1 MRFTGIGNR
10 LAAPFRWLG
19 KRGAKSL
26 KGIGN
31 GLVASLRWIARWTA
45 KGLRS
50 LKSARVLLSIV
61 GLAAAFAVGI
71 LVSQI
76 WWSDSA
82 DDAPATSSGGSAEA
96 DSSTPPDE
104 PETGDESSSS
114 ASGDLSENPES
125 TSGTSESNQ
134 ESTADNPSDDA
145 DLDPAFP
152 DPSPTPVVVVLDRTP
167 PTYEEALAVAAAL
180 APLTTPPS
188 DCVSPLSNPDLM
200 PNAPRAYRSGIHQG
214 VDFQC
219 FSLGHSAVAALDGRV
234 VLAVGNYQDPDSD
247 DRDELLGIAERLQA
261 TPPFTLLTL
270 YGNFVVIDHGDFPFL
285 GHVVTVYA
293 HLHNVDPDIRVGQ
306 KIQAGQRVG
315 EIGNRG
321 THAAANGDFYTDP
334 HLHWEIHID
343 NLYLGAGLSTA
354 ETREVY
360 TTLFSETLG

>member
-1 MRFTGIGNR
+1 MRFTGIGSS
-10 LAAPFRWLG
+10 LAAPFRWRG
-19 KRGAKSL
+19 KRGTKRL
-26 KGIGN
+26 KGIRN
-31 GLVASLRWIARWTA
+31 GLVASVRWIARWTA
-45 KGLRS
+45 KILKS
-50 LKSARVLLSIV
+50 LKSGRVLLSIS
-61 GLAAAFAVGI
+61 GLGEAFAVGI

-76 WWSDSA
+76 WWSNSA
-82 DDAPATSSGGSAEA
+82 DDAPATSSGGSAKT
-96 DSSTPPDE
+96 DYSTTPDE
-104 PETGDESSSS
+104 PESGDESSS
-114 ASGDLSENPES
+114 APSGDSPESPES
-125 TSGTSESNQ
+125 TSGTSVSNQ
-134 ESTADNPSDDA
+134 EPATDNPSDDA
-145 DLDPAFP
+145 DPDPDFP
-152 DPSPTPVVVVLDRTP
+152 DPSSTPVVVVLDRMP
-167 PTYEEALAVAAAL
+167 PTYEEALAVAAGL
-180 APLTTPPS
+180 APITTPPS
-188 DCVSPLSNPDLM
+188 DCASPLSNPDLL

-219 FSLGHSAVAALDGRV
+219 FTLGRSAVAALDGRV

-270 YGNFVVIDHGDFPFL
+270 YGNYVVIDHGDFPFL

-293 HLHNVDPDIRVGQ
+293 HLHEVDPDIRVGQ

-334 HLHWEIHID
+334 HLHWEIYID

-360 TTLFSETLG
+360 TTLFSETPG

>member
-1 MRFTGIGNR
+1 MVGG
-10 LAAPFRWLG
+10 
-19 KRGAKSL
+19 
-26 KGIGN
+26 
-31 GLVASLRWIARWTA
+31 WIARWIA
-45 KGLRS
+45 KFLRS
-50 LKSARVLLSIV
+50 LKSGRVLLSIA
-61 GLAAAFAVGI
+61 GLGAAFAVGI

-82 DDAPATSSGGSAEA
+82 DDAPAASSGSSAETG
-96 DSSTPPDE
+96 SSTTPGE
-104 PETGDESSSS
+104 PETGEDASSD
-114 ASGDLSENPES
+114 ASGDQSENPES
-125 TSGTSESNQ
+125 ASGPSESNQ

-145 DLDPAFP
+145 DPSPPFP
-152 DPSPTPVVVVLDRTP
+152 DPSPTPVVVVLGQTP
-167 PTYEEALAVAAAL
+167 PTYEGALAIAEAL
-180 APLTTPPS
+180 APLTTSPS
-188 DCVSPLSNPDLM
+188 DCASPLDNPDLL

-219 FSLGHSAVAALDGRV
+219 FTLGRSAVAALDGRV

-293 HLHNVDPDIRVGQ
+293 HLHEVDPGIRVGQ
-306 KIQAGQRVG
+306 TIQAGQRVG

-321 THAAANGDFYTDP
+321 THAAANGDFYDDP

-354 ETREVY
+354 ETRAVY
-360 TTLFSETLG
+360 TTLFSETPA

>member
-1 MRFTGIGNR
+1 MRFTGIRSR

-19 KRGAKSL
+19 KRGARSL

-31 GLVASLRWIARWTA
+31 GLVASLRWISRWIA
-45 KGLRS
+45 KSLRT
-50 LKSARVLLSIV
+50 LKSGRVLLSIA
-61 GLAAAFAVGI
+61 GLGAAFAVGI

-82 DDAPATSSGGSAEA
+82 DDAPAASSGGSTEA
-96 DSSTPPDE
+96 GSSTTPGE
-104 PETGDESSSS
+104 PESGEESSSS
-114 ASGDLSENPES
+114 ASGDSPDDPEA
-125 TSGTSESNQ
+125 TSGTSDSDQ
-134 ESTADNPSDDA
+134 ESATGNPPDDP
-145 DLDPAFP
+145 DPDPDFP
-152 DPSPTPVVVVLDRTP
+152 DPPPTPVVVVLDQAP
-167 PTYEEALAVAAAL
+167 PAYEEALAIAAAL
-180 APLTTPPS
+180 APLMTPPS
-188 DCVSPLSNPDLM
+188 DCASPLDNPDLM

-219 FSLGHSAVAALDGRV
+219 FTLGRSAVAALDGRV

-261 TPPFTLLTL
+261 TPHFTLLTL
-270 YGNFVVIDHGDFPFL
+270 YGNFVVIDHGVFPFF

-293 HLHNVDPDIRVGQ
+293 HLHEVDPGIRVGQ
-306 KIQAGQRVG
+306 TIQAGQRVG

-321 THAAANGDFYTDP
+321 THAAANGDFYDDP

-354 ETREVY
+354 DTSEVY
-360 TTLFSETLG
+360 TTLFSETPG